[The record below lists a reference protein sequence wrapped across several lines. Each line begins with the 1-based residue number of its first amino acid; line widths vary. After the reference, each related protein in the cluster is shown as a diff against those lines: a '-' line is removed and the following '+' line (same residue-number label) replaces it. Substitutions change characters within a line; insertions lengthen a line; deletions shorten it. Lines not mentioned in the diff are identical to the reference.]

1 MSEQAADML
10 ALMGHAAKALVDN
23 PAEVLVESFDENGEI
38 VLELTVAEADMGRV
52 IGRQGRTARALR
64 HLLRA
69 ASLKTNKR
77 YELEI
82 LE

>member
-1 MSEQAADML
+1 MSEPAADMR
-10 ALMGHAAKALVDN
+10 ALIEHVAKALVAD
-23 PAEVLVESFDENGEI
+23 PAEVLVESFDEERETVI
-38 VLELTVAEADMGRV
+38 ELTVAEEDTGRV

-64 HLLRA
+64 HLLSA

-77 YELEI
+77 YALEI

>member
-1 MSEQAADML
+1 MSEQSSNMV
-10 ALMGHAAKALVDN
+10 ALMEHAAKALVEK
-23 PAEVLVESFDENGEI
+23 PAEVLVESFDEDGEI
-38 VLELTVAEADMGRV
+38 VLELTVAEDDMGRM

-69 ASLKTNKR
+69 ASAKTNRR

>member
-23 PAEVLVESFDENGEI
+23 PAEVLVESFDEDGEI